1 MGSKYQMRFGRLV
14 RFPAFLNP
22 DGCRRLLDGR
32 QLRLRLLAGIHGYD
46 ASAKCGTRALCA
58 GLSLAIALQRQTAP
72 QDNGHRLVRLGGEGL
87 LRVEL
92 SRRVSSEQCD

>member
-1 MGSKYQMRFGRLV
+1 MGSQHQMRFGLV

-22 DGCRRLLDGR
+22 HGCRLLDGR